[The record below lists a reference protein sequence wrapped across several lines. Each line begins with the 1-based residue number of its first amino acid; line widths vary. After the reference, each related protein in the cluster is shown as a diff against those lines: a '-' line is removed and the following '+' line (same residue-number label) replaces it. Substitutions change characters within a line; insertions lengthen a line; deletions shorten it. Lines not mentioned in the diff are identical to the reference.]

1 MAKRYHPRPLRNIR
15 VKPGKGIYGYWSAPR
30 SRRVSSQAGDDELDG
45 AQAAWNKS
53 RRNSGAAVNHLTF
66 WRDCRRLYLFAAVVI
81 GALFGPDTAASSEPV
96 RKSGYAVGSETCG
109 SGDLAFPRLQIDM
122 KAGYCA
128 GLVASDEDRLK
139 FPRSI
144 VQVPGRDLF
153 VVADMGGWGRSD
165 GRLLLLD
172 PHAPQGQRFKELL
185 TELEY
190 PFGLVIGPDRKLY
203 ASTAETIFRFDP
215 LADSPRST
223 VETII
228 RHMPGRRIT
237 LPDGTRID
245 ESAHPLK
252 QFVFDKHGR
261 LFVNV
266 GSHSD
271 DCMTRA
277 RAAKP
282 CAAAEGASA
291 LAAIWLFTPPA
302 GGVFPALRPD
312 DPDPQHMVYAR
323 GLRNSMALALHPNFP
338 DAGYAFLQGEN
349 GQDLPDIFKP
359 NEEINAIEQGRHY
372 GWPYCYDLSTP
383 SPEFRRVL
391 QSGPYK
397 SLCTANA
404 LYKAPHSLMP
414 PHGAP
419 LAMLYYRG
427 TKFPELEGK
436 LLVGLHGYRPTG
448 SRILIYEV
456 DDRGFPKPK
465 PAPVRY
471 HVSCA
476 ADPTRSFQTDGGEV
490 AAAPFEE
497 LISGWHRVNGARPQG
512 APVGMTVAEDGA
524 IWLVEDKN
532 RTVIRIDRAAGDV
545 PVPLPCEIRSQAMID
560 QLAAF
565 VARDAQNGVRLTT
578 LRKGLVERHC
588 VGCHSGFGLKP
599 GQSEA
604 DKDVAVLRFML
615 SQDGWIYPGDP
626 DAGKLRTRLRGRR
639 AEKLMPPGGES
650 LPKTEPG
657 YTQLLDTADLLVA
670 KMVPGTRMRI
680 KPGPPQRKFFGRT
693 NRECG
698 EIPAAKVVVVTQRS
712 AVDKPGFSRFFRPAD
727 PYLNGECTDDDGY
740 YIRQDFLVPV
750 Q

>member
-1 MAKRYHPRPLRNIR
+1 M
-15 VKPGKGIYGYWSAPR
+15 
-30 SRRVSSQAGDDELDG
+30 
-45 AQAAWNKS
+45 AWNNFGRKVRES
-53 RRNSGAAVNHLTF
+53 AVHHLTF
-66 WRDCRRLYLFAAVVI
+66 RRERRRPRAFAAVVA
-81 GALFGPDTAASSEPV
+81 GALLGLAAGASSEPV
-96 RKSGYAVGSETCG
+96 RKSGYAIGAETCG
-109 SGDLAFPRLQIDM
+109 SGDFAFPRIQIDM
-122 KAGYCA
+122 KAGFCA
-128 GLVASDEDRLK
+128 GLVASEEDHLK

-144 VQVPGRDLF
+144 IQVPGRDLF
-153 VVADMGGWGRSD
+153 VVADMGGWGHTD

-172 PHAPQGQRFKELL
+172 PHAPQEQRFKELL
-185 TELEY
+185 TGVEY
-190 PFGLVIGPDRKLY
+190 PFGLVIGPDKKLY

-215 LADSPRST
+215 LADNPRGT

-228 RHMPGRRIT
+228 RHMPGRRIK
-237 LPDGTRID
+237 LPDGTKVD

-252 QFVFDKHGR
+252 QFVFDRNGR

-271 DCMTRA
+271 DCITPAPITR
-277 RAAKP
+277 P
-282 CAAAEGASA
+282 CAAAEGTSAMAS
-291 LAAIWLFTPPA
+291 IWLFTPPS
-302 GGVFPALRPD
+302 GGVFPALGSN
-312 DPDPQHMVYAR
+312 DPDPPHIVYAR

-349 GQDLPDIFKP
+349 GRDLPDIFKP

-383 SPEFRRVL
+383 SPEFRSVL
-391 QSGPYK
+391 QSGVYK

-404 LYKAPHSLMP
+404 LYKAPFSLLP

-419 LAMLYYRG
+419 LAMLYYHGAR
-427 TKFPELEGK
+427 FPELEGK

-448 SRILIYEV
+448 SRVIVYDV
-456 DDRGFPKPK
+456 DDHGFPKPA

-476 ADPTRSFQTDGGEV
+476 ADPTHSFQTEAGDV
-490 AAAPFEE
+490 AAAPFDE
-497 LISGWHRVNGARPQG
+497 LIAGWHRVNGARPQG

-532 RTVIRIDRAAGDV
+532 QTVIRIDRAAGDAAA
-545 PVPLPCEIRSQAMID
+545 PLPCDMRSQAMID

-565 VARDAQNGVRLTT
+565 VARDAPNSIRLTA
-578 LRKGLVERHC
+578 LRKGLVEKHC
-588 VGCHSGFGLKP
+588 VGCHSDFGLKP
-599 GQSEA
+599 GQSDAEK
-604 DKDVAVLRFML
+604 DKTVLRFML
-615 SQDGWIYPGDP
+615 AQDGWIYPGDP
-626 DAGKLRTRLRGRR
+626 DAGRLRTRLRGVS

-657 YTQLLDTADLLVA
+657 YMRLLDTADLLVA

-680 KPGPPQRKFFGRT
+680 KPGPPQRKFFSKA
-693 NRECG
+693 NKECG
-698 EIPAAKVVVVTQRS
+698 EIPASKVVVVTQRS

-727 PYLNGECTDDDGY
+727 PYLNGECSDDDGY
-740 YIRQDFLVPV
+740 YIRQEFLVPV

>member
-1 MAKRYHPRPLRNIR
+1 M
-15 VKPGKGIYGYWSAPR
+15 
-30 SRRVSSQAGDDELDG
+30 
-45 AQAAWNKS
+45 
-53 RRNSGAAVNHLTF
+53 NHLTF

-545 PVPLPCEIRSQAMID
+545 PVPLPCEMRSQAVID

-565 VARDAQNGVRLTT
+565 VAKDPQNSLRLTM

-588 VGCHSGFGLKP
+588 VGCHSGFGVRP

-604 DKDVAVLRFML
+604 DKDAAVLRFML

-626 DAGKLRTRLRGRR
+626 EAGKLRTRLRGRG

-657 YTQLLDTADLLVA
+657 YTRLLDTADLLVA